1 MSQLQFI
8 YKTLH
13 FHVGYKMVKNL
24 TSRNLPHF
32 LFREKNRIRKFRE
45 KSRYQIPNIF
55 GQILRMDSI
64 KYRYMLRYGI
74 SFEIFTNCGTFKY
87 KISMTMAIG
96 MNSYKIGQSYIF

>member
-45 KSRYQIPNIF
+45 KSRYQIPNFF
-55 GQILRMDSI
+55 GQILRMNSI
-64 KYRYMLRYGI
+64 KYHYMVRYGI
-74 SFEIFTNCGTFKY
+74 LFEIFTKFSTFVN
-87 KISMTMAIG
+87 KIYMSIG
-96 MNSYKIGQSYIF
+96 MNSYKIGWSYIL